1 VSLIEFEAAAPNRE
15 RERGVT
21 VPRLL
26 DLVSLDADVAVF
38 AVHAHGVAVNLG
50 MNDPKALSG
59 LLDGERSNGRS
70 GPAPPPGGSGG

>member
-26 DLVSLDADVAVF
+26 DLVALDADVALF
-38 AVHAHGVAVNLG
+38 AVHAQGVAVNLG
-50 MNDPKALSG
+50 MGDPKALNG
-59 LLDGERSNGRS
+59 LLDTDSGAGRV
-70 GPAPPPGGSGG
+70 GPAPPRIA